1 MMFMLALNLFHDR
14 ILSDQPT
21 KLVIAVTLARVN
33 GQISAFK
40 TVSLTETDVQH
51 NNFGYM
57 LSSQY
62 TQINSG
68 LTKVCPF
75 PQHNNLMSG
84 SIVQVVR
91 RRMSTEN
98 FQFWRFIKIYSA

>member
-1 MMFMLALNLFHDR
+1 MKFMLALDLFHDR
-14 ILSDQPT
+14 ILTDRPT
-21 KLVIAVTLARVN
+21 KPIIAVTLASVS

-51 NNFGYM
+51 NNFGYL

-62 TQINSG
+62 SQIKSG
-68 LTKVCPF
+68 LIEVCPF
-75 PQHNNLMSG
+75 PQHNNLISA

-98 FQFWRFIKIYSA
+98 F